1 MYVPPKP
8 VCHRPGQHIKIV
20 DQQPSDTPLKGVAY
34 ALPSSIINLTT
45 HNTTTYLFPK
55 RIKKSTME
63 NLRNGQEN
71 GSHWIPFTFFDQSSV
86 TIPLLKCF
94 GLDSSSSSSS
104 SSGDF
109 SSSHSE
115 EDESIDIKEEEEEED
130 DMTIEIKAR
139 GKTKTKPQPSS
150 GKGGKHN

>member
-20 DQQPSDTPLKGVAY
+20 DQQPSDTPLKGVAS

-104 SSGDF
+104 SS
-109 SSSHSE
+109 SSHSE